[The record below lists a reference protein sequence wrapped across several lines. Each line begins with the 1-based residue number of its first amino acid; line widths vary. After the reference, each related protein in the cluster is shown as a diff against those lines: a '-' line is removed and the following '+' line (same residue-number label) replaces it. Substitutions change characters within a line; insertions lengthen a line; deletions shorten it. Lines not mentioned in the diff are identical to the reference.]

1 MLPATLIKHPR
12 ARWRNHIAIDPD
24 GSVVVYWMQRAQ
36 RAIAN
41 PALDYA
47 IESANA
53 LGKPVVVFLAPVP
66 FYPNANQRHYAF
78 LFSGI
83 EDISAGLVKRRCGL
97 VYRPYPD
104 HSLLKFCGEVKPA
117 MVVGDENPLREPE
130 RWRREAGER
139 LKCALVT
146 VDADVIVP
154 SSHFPKEEFAART
167 IRPKILRL
175 LDTYLVKEPE
185 PKAKLTWNDSNAQ
198 GKVRTTINPPLSSG
212 SAGFSLHIP
221 DAWKLDTSASILT
234 DQGGTSA
241 GLKQLRRFVTK
252 GLANYAKR
260 RNHPEDADG
269 TSRLSAFLHFGH
281 LGPRQIALAVSES
294 HAGEEAKEVFL
305 EELIVRR
312 ELAINFVRTNPN
324 YDRYEGLHPWARK
337 TLEDHLGDKRPI
349 LYSEDQ
355 LEHSQTHD
363 PLWNAAQTEMV
374 KTGRMHGYMRMY
386 WAKKILEWTD
396 HPAHAMEIAIR
407 LNDRYELD
415 GREPNGYTG
424 IAWAIGGK
432 HDRPWTPRPIFGNI
446 RFMSFASTSKKF
458 NSKTYIARVQQ
469 LA

>member
-1 MLPATLIKHPR
+1 
-12 ARWRNHIAIDPD
+12 
-24 GSVVVYWMQRAQ
+24 
-36 RAIAN
+36 
-41 PALDYA
+41 
-47 IESANA
+47 
-53 LGKPVVVFLAPVP
+53 
-66 FYPNANQRHYAF
+66 
-78 LFSGI
+78 
-83 EDISAGLVKRRCGL
+83 
-97 VYRPYPD
+97 
-104 HSLLKFCGEVKPA
+104 
-117 MVVGDENPLREPE
+117 
-130 RWRREAGER
+130 
-139 LKCALVT
+139 VT
-146 VDADVIVP
+146 IDADVVVP
-154 SSHFPKEEFAART
+154 STHFPKEEFAART

-185 PKAKLTWNDSNAQ
+185 PKAKIAWDSAS
-198 GKVRTTINPPLSSG
+198 KRTD
-212 SAGFSLHIP
+212 AFAIP
-221 DAWKLDTSASILT
+221 RDWKLDRSASILP
-234 DQGGTSA
+234 DQGGTAA
-241 GLKQLRRFVTK
+241 GVKQLRRFITK
-252 GLANYAKR
+252 SLADYPER
-260 RNHPEDADG
+260 RNHPEYADG

-324 YDRYEGLHPWARK
+324 YDRYEGLHQWARK
-337 TLEDHLGDKRPI
+337 TLDDHLGDKRPI
-349 LYSEDQ
+349 LYTEDQ

-396 HPAHAMEIAIR
+396 HPAKAMEIAIR

-415 GREPNGYTG
+415 GRDPNGYTG

-458 NSKTYIARVQQ
+458 NSRAYIARVEQ